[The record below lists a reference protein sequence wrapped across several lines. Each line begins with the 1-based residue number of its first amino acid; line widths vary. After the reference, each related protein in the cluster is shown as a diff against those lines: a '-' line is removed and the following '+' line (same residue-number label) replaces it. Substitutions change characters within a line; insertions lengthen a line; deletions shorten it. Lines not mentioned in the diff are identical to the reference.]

1 MTWTKNS
8 TSTLPATGNRT
19 VILTTENGVQTIRYS
34 VIDTDGVGHTTSVT
48 LAAALAANPSID
60 AAVFAANVALI
71 RAYCDGQCGFVDQ

>member
-34 VIDTDGVGHTTSVT
+34 VIDTDGVGHSTSVT
-48 LAAALAANPSID
+48 LAANPSID
-60 AAVFAANVALI
+60 AAVFAANIALI